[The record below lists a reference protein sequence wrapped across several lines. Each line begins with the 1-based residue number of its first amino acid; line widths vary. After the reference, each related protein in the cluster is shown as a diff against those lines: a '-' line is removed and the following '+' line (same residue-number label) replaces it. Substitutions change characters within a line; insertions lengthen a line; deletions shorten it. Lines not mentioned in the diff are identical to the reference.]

1 MYPVIPI
8 NARVMQEDTVLN
20 GYVIP
25 KNVSE
30 QINRSFFSKTLLNET
45 SRIQYNIH
53 TIVHWEILLLQT
65 CVLLNG
71 YTMGYNEKYF
81 PDPES
86 FKPERWLRSSGDEKH
101 PFAMLPFGFGSRMCV
116 GKSDL

>member
-1 MYPVIPI
+1 M
-8 NARVMQEDTVLN
+8 N
-20 GYVIP
+20 
-25 KNVSE
+25 
-30 QINRSFFSKTLLNET
+30 SFFSKTVVNET

-53 TIVHWEILLLQT
+53 TIVHCEILILQT

-86 FKPERWLRSSGDEKH
+86 FKPERWLRISGDEKH